1 MGLQLAG
8 LIGSSIVVEMIFAR
22 PGIGLYISQAIT
34 AGDFNTIAGVTLVVG
49 LLYVVANVVVDMLQ
63 AIADPRVAM

>member
-1 MGLQLAG
+1 
-8 LIGSSIVVEMIFAR
+8 MIFAR